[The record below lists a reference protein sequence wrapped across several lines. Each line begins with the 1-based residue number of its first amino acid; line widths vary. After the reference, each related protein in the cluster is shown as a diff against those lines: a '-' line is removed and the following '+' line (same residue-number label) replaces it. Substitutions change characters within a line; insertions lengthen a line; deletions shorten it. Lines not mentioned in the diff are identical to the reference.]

1 MPNCVPCR
9 WCGRPIIWVNAPT
22 GRIPVE
28 NELTPF
34 KRRSSGGTT
43 MYTAEGARVSCEIL
57 PDSREREADGYAH
70 RYHFCAKRPL
80 NYKPPSKR
88 ELEREEYR
96 EFRAKMAS
104 EGEG

>member
-28 NELTPF
+28 NELTPY

-43 MYTAEGARVSCEIL
+43 MYTAEGARVNCEIL

-70 RYHFCAKRPL
+70 RYHFCAKRPV

-96 EFRAKMAS
+96 EFRIAQSSA
-104 EGEG
+104 ED